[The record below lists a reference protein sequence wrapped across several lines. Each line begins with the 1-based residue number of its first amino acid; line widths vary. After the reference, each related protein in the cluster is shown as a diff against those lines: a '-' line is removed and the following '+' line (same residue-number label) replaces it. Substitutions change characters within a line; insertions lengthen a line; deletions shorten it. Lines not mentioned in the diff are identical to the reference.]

1 MSEEPV
7 PEDLFERAVRRAG
20 QRARGAMPPS
30 ARLSRLSERSVVL
43 VGEDGR
49 VLARIPRVQLEGGA
63 SGSPSTP
70 GEWGAAPLPWQWG
83 DPGEPLALRRYLL
96 PAATLFALLVTA
108 VPGLSPLLFGVRIWF
123 HEFGHALVAWLSG
136 RRALPLPMG
145 WTSTSLERSPLVMVL
160 VLFLILVL
168 LTMAWRERKA
178 YTALLAS
185 GLILAQIVASIS
197 LDGSRYGAWFA
208 WGGVAGEFL
217 LPAVLM
223 AGSLFLAPAYFCWE
237 RLRFAAAV
245 GGSLTFWAA
254 LREWRAIA
262 AGQRPLPLGSLWG
275 GEDIGD
281 MNTLLAA
288 GWSPQAIADSY
299 LSLALFCLL
308 GLAVAYGLRQRRGRR
323 GA

>member
-1 MSEEPV
+1 MSEAPV

-20 QRARGAMPPS
+20 QRARGPMPPS
-30 ARLSRLSERSVVL
+30 ARLSRLGERSFVL

-49 VLARIPRVQLEGGA
+49 VLARIPRAQLEEGA
-63 SGSPSTP
+63 SGPPSTP
-70 GEWGAAPLPWQWG
+70 EELHSVPLHWQWG

-96 PAATLFALLVTA
+96 PAATLFALLVQGL
-108 VPGLSPLLFGVRIWF
+108 PGLSTLLFGVRIWF

-136 RRALPLPMG
+136 RRALPLPIG
-145 WTSTSLERSPLVMVL
+145 WTSTSLERSPLVMLL

-178 YTALLAS
+178 FTALLAV

-197 LDGSRYGAWFA
+197 LDGSRFEAWLA

-217 LPAVLM
+217 LSAVLM
-223 AGSLFLAPAYFCWE
+223 AGSLFLAPAYFRWD

-254 LREWRAIA
+254 LLEWRAIA

-275 GEDIGD
+275 GEAIGD

-288 GWSPQAIADSY
+288 GWSPQAIAGSY
-299 LSLALFCLL
+299 LSLAGVCLFVLV
-308 GLAVAYGLRQRRGRR
+308 VAYGLRQRRGRR
-323 GA
+323 RT